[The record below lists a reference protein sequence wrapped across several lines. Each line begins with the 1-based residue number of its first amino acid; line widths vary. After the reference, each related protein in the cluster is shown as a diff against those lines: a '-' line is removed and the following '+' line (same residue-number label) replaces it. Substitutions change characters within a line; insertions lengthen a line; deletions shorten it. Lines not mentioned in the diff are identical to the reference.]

1 MKKILIIDQ
10 QPFSRLQLKDALH
23 SEYLIIESENE
34 REAIDLARINQPDLI
49 ILDMEVLKEKG
60 SIACTNLKTNKET
73 KYLPLILCYTSD
85 QEEDIVNGLLSGAD
99 DYFVKPINTT
109 ELLSR
114 IDIHLRTKN
123 YYSDL
128 RKKDLLMLLE
138 MTEII
143 SVTRNPRRILNIIVE
158 KIIKTIDVSRCSIIG
173 INDYGELLV
182 MASSDLPEDREIK
195 LDLKKYPEIEKALS
209 TQRPVVLQDI
219 RSNPLM
225 ESVRDNIRDLSDKA
239 MFVVPI
245 VKKQNVIGTFFLR
258 TGSTLE
264 GGITERIS
272 KLCQVVASISGNAL
286 ENAILFE
293 SMQTTKNIL
302 KDLAVRDSLTKLF
315 NHQHFHTRLDEEFS
329 RAKRYNLELSCIF
342 FDIDDFKRINDHYG
356 HLTGDVVLRQ
366 IGRLVTQTLRK
377 SDIASRYGG
386 EEFVICLPSTDS
398 DSAFEFA
405 ERLLAAIRNLSIQQL
420 KGERITASIG
430 ISTYRNKNVTSY
442 QELLHSADNAM
453 YQAKKSGKD
462 RISLAPIEG
471 KGITGKTGPGHRI
484 GR

>member
-10 QPFSRLQLKDALH
+10 HPLSRIHLTDVLNSKYMVIQ
-23 SEYLIIESENE
+23 SENE
-34 REAIDLARINQPDLI
+34 REAIELARIHQPDLI
-49 ILDMEVLKEKG
+49 ILDMEVLNENA
-60 SIACTNLKTNKET
+60 SIACTNLKTYKET
-73 KYLPLILCYTSD
+73 KYLPLILCYN
-85 QEEDIVNGLLSGAD
+85 ENHEKDILNGLLSGAD
-99 DYFVKPINTT
+99 DYFVKPINAT

-182 MASSDLPEDREIK
+182 LASSDLPEDKEIK

-225 ESVRDNIRDLSDKA
+225 ESVKDNIRNLSDNA

-258 TGSTLE
+258 TGSTLK

-293 SMQTTKNIL
+293 SMQTTKNVL
-302 KDLAVRDSLTKLF
+302 EDLVVRDSLTKLF
-315 NHQHFHTRLDEEFS
+315 NHQYYHTRLDEEFS
-329 RAKRYNLELSCIF
+329 RAKRYDLELSCIF

-386 EEFVICLPSTDS
+386 EEFVICLPNTDS

-405 ERLLAAIRNLSIQQL
+405 ERLLTAIRNLSVQQL
-420 KGERITASIG
+420 NGNRITASIG
-430 ISTYRNKNVTSY
+430 ISTYRNNNMTSY
-442 QELLHSADNAM
+442 QELLQSADKAM
-453 YQAKKSGKD
+453 YQAKQSGKD
-462 RISLAPIEG
+462 RIFRAAIEDRNESRTSWDRLQG
-471 KGITGKTGPGHRI
+471 E
-484 GR
+484 